1 VPFVALRVAEY
12 GTPTIPYGR
21 LVVVMVR
28 LPVPVP
34 VPTVKATLIADVVPP
49 FGVMV
54 TVPVY
59 GPLARTNPLGAAIVR
74 VTKLPAFTVVA
85 LGVAVSQL
93 PPEFVVAV
101 ALNVTVLAVLLVRV
115 I

>member
-1 VPFVALRVAEY
+1 MLA
-12 GTPTIPYGR
+12 
-21 LVVVMVR
+21 VR
-28 LPVPVP
+28 IPVPP
-34 VPTVKATLIADVVPP
+34 LDPTVRVTPIVAVVPP
-49 FGVMV
+49 LGVMV